1 MIEAV
6 SQLAFARSVSNAAN
20 LKLIMAGL
28 NLTYSRAPQI
38 RRGNVMNKIQ
48 PQIVSKWFSK
58 NFR

>member
-48 PQIVSKWFSK
+48 PQIVSK
-58 NFR
+58 